1 MQKRKV
7 AIIGAGVSGM
17 TAAIELMDSCVVHIY
32 EATDTIGGR
41 ATTIEDKTSQETIDN
56 GQHICIGAYKYFFD
70 MLKVIGGMEHFHILE
85 KYDIPY
91 FYNGKFGSL
100 TSKVF
105 SGKFGLLEAII
116 RDSNFTLKEKINTI
130 IFALKVQMDS
140 ISFQNYSDCYEL
152 LVDNKQSEKVIKI
165 LWEPLIV
172 STMNTPVRKASPI
185 IFENIM
191 FEGFLSKSQNAAFYL
206 PKVHFGDLF
215 KGFESVFLKDDNKIY
230 YSTPVKSI
238 EEKGKRFLVNGEY
251 YDDVV
256 ITTPSFISKRI
267 LSELPI
273 DIEVPD
279 YSPIISV
286 YFWTDTK
293 LTDSYMISAVD
304 GGFDWLFNRDKLM
317 DRTADTYSYQ
327 ITTSDAVR
335 YAKLKDEV
343 IMSMMEEDLR
353 KMFGKGFSDE
363 FRITHYKIVRELM
376 ATFLADKKNNKKR
389 PKVKTYIPGLYLA
402 GDYSDNGYPST
413 LEGAAK
419 NGFRAAHYILK
430 RIVK

>member
-1 MQKRKV
+1 MGIQKRKV

-17 TAAIELMDSCVVHIY
+17 TAATELMNSHVVHIY
-32 EATDTIGGR
+32 EATDSIGGR
-41 ATTIEDKTSQETIDN
+41 ATTLLDNTTQETIDN

-70 MLKVIGGMEHFHILE
+70 LLKVIGGMEYFQIIE

-91 FYNGKFGSL
+91 FYDGKFGSL

-116 RDSNFTLKEKINTI
+116 RDKNFGFKEKINTI

-140 ISFQNYSDCYEL
+140 ISFQNYTDCYEL
-152 LVDNKQSEKVIKI
+152 LIRNNQSEKVIKI

-172 STMNTPVRKASPI
+172 STMNTPVRKASPL

-191 FEGFLSKSQNAAFYL
+191 LDGFLSKSQNAAFYL
-206 PKVHFGDLF
+206 PKVHFGELF
-215 KGFESVFLKDDNKIY
+215 KGFESVFLKDENKIY
-230 YSTPVKSI
+230 YTTPIKSI
-238 EEKGKRFLVNGEY
+238 TEEAGKYMVNEEY

-273 DIEVPD
+273 DIDVPD
-279 YSPIISV
+279 YSPIVSV
-286 YFWTDTK
+286 YFWSDTK
-293 LTDSYMISAVD
+293 LTDAYMISTVD
-304 GGFDWLFNRDKLM
+304 TGFDWLFNRDKLI
-317 DRTADTYSYQ
+317 DRKSDTYSYQ

-343 IMSMMEEDLR
+343 IISMMEKDLR
-353 KMFGKGFSDE
+353 KMFGEE

-376 ATFLADKKNNKKR
+376 ATFLADKKNNLKR
-389 PKVKTYIPGLYLA
+389 PKVKTHLQGLYLA

-430 RIVK
+430 RTVK

>member
-1 MQKRKV
+1 MGIQKRKV

-17 TAAIELMDSCVVHIY
+17 TAATELMNSHVVHIY
-32 EATDTIGGR
+32 EATDSIGGR
-41 ATTIEDKTSQETIDN
+41 ATTLLDNATQETIDN

-70 MLKVIGGMEHFHILE
+70 LLKVIGGMEYFQIIE

-91 FYNGKFGSL
+91 FYDRKFGSL
-100 TSKVF
+100 SSKIF

-116 RDSNFTLKEKINTI
+116 RDKNFGFKEKINTI

-152 LVDNKQSEKVIKI
+152 LIRNNQSEKVIKI

-172 STMNTPVRKASPI
+172 STMNTPVRKASPL

-191 FEGFLSKSQNAAFYL
+191 LEGFLSKSQNAAFYL
-206 PKVHFGDLF
+206 PKVHFGELF
-215 KGFESVFLKDDNKIY
+215 KGFESVFLKNGNKIY
-230 YSTPVKSI
+230 YTTPIKSI
-238 EEKGKRFLVNGEY
+238 TEEAGKYMVNEEY

-273 DIEVPD
+273 DIDVPD
-279 YSPIISV
+279 YSPIVSV
-286 YFWTDTK
+286 YFWSDTK
-293 LTDSYMISAVD
+293 LTDAYMISTVD
-304 GGFDWLFNRDKLM
+304 TGFDWLFNRDKLI
-317 DRTADTYSYQ
+317 DRKSDTYSYQ

-343 IMSMMEEDLR
+343 IISMMEEDLR
-353 KMFGKGFSDE
+353 KMFGEE

-376 ATFLADKKNNKKR
+376 ATFLADKKNNLKR
-389 PKVKTYIPGLYLA
+389 PKVKTHLQGLYLA

-430 RIVK
+430 RTVK

>member
-1 MQKRKV
+1 MGIQKRKV

-17 TAAIELMDSCVVHIY
+17 TAATELMNSHVVHIY
-32 EATDTIGGR
+32 EATDSIGGR
-41 ATTIEDKTSQETIDN
+41 ATTLLDNATQETIDN

-70 MLKVIGGMEHFHILE
+70 LLKVIGGMEYFQIIE

-91 FYNGKFGSL
+91 FYDGKFGSL
-100 TSKVF
+100 TSKIF

-116 RDSNFTLKEKINTI
+116 RDKNFGFKEKINTI

-140 ISFQNYSDCYEL
+140 ISFQNYTDCYEL
-152 LVDNKQSEKVIKI
+152 LIRNNQSEKVIKI

-172 STMNTPVRKASPI
+172 STMNTPVRKASPL

-191 FEGFLSKSQNAAFYL
+191 LEGFLSKSQNAAFYL
-206 PKVHFGDLF
+206 PKVHFGELF
-215 KGFESVFLKDDNKIY
+215 KGFESVFLKDGNKIY
-230 YSTPVKSI
+230 YTTPIKSI
-238 EEKGKRFLVNGEY
+238 TEEAGKYMVNEEY

-273 DIEVPD
+273 DIDVPD
-279 YSPIISV
+279 YSPIVSV
-286 YFWTDTK
+286 YFWSDTK
-293 LTDSYMISAVD
+293 LTDAYMISTVD
-304 GGFDWLFNRDKLM
+304 TGFDWLFNRDKLI
-317 DRTADTYSYQ
+317 DRKSDTYSYQ

-343 IMSMMEEDLR
+343 IISMMEEDLR
-353 KMFGKGFSDE
+353 KMFGEE

-376 ATFLADKKNNKKR
+376 ATFLADKKNNLKR

-430 RIVK
+430 RTVK

>member
-1 MQKRKV
+1 MGIQKRKV

-32 EATDTIGGR
+32 EATDSVGGR
-41 ATTIEDKTSQETIDN
+41 ATTIEDKTSQEIIDN
-56 GQHICIGAYKYFFD
+56 GQHICIGAYKHFFD
-70 MLKVIGGMEHFHILE
+70 LLKTIGGMEHFHILE

-91 FYNGKFGSL
+91 FYEGTFGSL
-100 TSKVF
+100 TSKIF

-116 RDSNFTLKEKINTI
+116 RDSNFSFKEKLNTI
-130 IFALKVQMDS
+130 IFAIKVQMDS
-140 ISFQNYSDCYEL
+140 ISFQNYSDCYDL
-152 LVDNKQSEKVIKI
+152 LIRNKQSEKVIKI

-191 FEGFLSKSQNAAFYL
+191 LDGFLSKSQNAAFYL
-206 PKVHFGDLF
+206 PNVHFGELF
-215 KGFESVFLKDDNKIY
+215 KGFDSVFLKEENKIFY
-230 YSTPVKSI
+230 NSPVKSI
-238 EEKGKRFLVNGEY
+238 TQNSGKFLVSDEY

-279 YSPIISV
+279 YSPIVSV

-293 LTDSYMISAVD
+293 LTDSFMISAVD
-304 GGFDWLFNRDKLM
+304 GGFDWLFNRDKLIERS
-317 DRTADTYSYQ
+317 DDTYSYQ
-327 ITTSDAVR
+327 ITTSDAVHF
-335 YAKLKDEV
+335 AKLKDDV
-343 IMSMMEEDLR
+343 ILSMMEEDLR
-353 KMFGKGFSDE
+353 KMFGDE

-376 ATFLADKKNNKKR
+376 ATFLADKKNNLKR
-389 PKVKTYIPGLYLA
+389 PKVKTHISGLYLA

-413 LEGAAK
+413 LEGASK

-430 RIVK
+430 RIAK